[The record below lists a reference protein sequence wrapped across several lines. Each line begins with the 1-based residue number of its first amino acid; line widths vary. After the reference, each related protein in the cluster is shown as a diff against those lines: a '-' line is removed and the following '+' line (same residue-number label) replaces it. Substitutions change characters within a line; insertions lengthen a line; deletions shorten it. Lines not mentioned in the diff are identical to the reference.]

1 MTWFV
6 FARVLFVAAVA
17 YSAALVKPVH
27 DLAIVNVLFG
37 AGLAGLVVVFESQL
51 RETAVSSMLGAVLG
65 GTIGLSLAQTVTT
78 TLFWADTTDSRVA
91 FLHTVTLLALSYLGL
106 VIGGRKGEW
115 LEPARLISVF
125 RATAPKKH
133 YKILDTS
140 VIIDGRIADIC
151 ETGFLDGTLV
161 IPQFVL

>member
-65 GTIGLSLAQTVTT
+65 GTIGLSLAQT
-78 TLFWADTTDSRVA
+78 
-91 FLHTVTLLALSYLGL
+91 G
-106 VIGGRKGEW
+106 K
-115 LEPARLISVF
+115 
-125 RATAPKKH
+125 
-133 YKILDTS
+133 
-140 VIIDGRIADIC
+140 
-151 ETGFLDGTLV
+151 
-161 IPQFVL
+161 